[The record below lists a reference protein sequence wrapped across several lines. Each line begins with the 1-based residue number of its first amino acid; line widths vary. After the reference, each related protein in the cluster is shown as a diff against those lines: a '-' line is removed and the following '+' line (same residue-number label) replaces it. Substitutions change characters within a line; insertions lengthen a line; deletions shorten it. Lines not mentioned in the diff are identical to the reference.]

1 MIGFV
6 GYFVIGISGVLL
18 FLVGGSRLFL
28 VVGVVGMVVLF
39 VGILMFN
46 WLMIE
51 VLVVLCV
58 VRMVSV
64 MDV

>member
-1 MIGFV
+1 MVFIGYLSIGGRV
-6 GYFVIGISGVLL
+6 EIGLNGYFVIGISGVLL

-46 WLMIE
+46 
-51 VLVVLCV
+51 
-58 VRMVSV
+58 
-64 MDV
+64 